1 MSLTLNMMT
10 QRVQK
15 SESWC
20 SLTFSEI
27 PGLGSQSSSRSSQ
40 RVPVL
45 YSVMPYGRHLAFLV
59 SLQRYTRGTPK
70 CKRKHDLS
78 QILLQKEILL

>member
-10 QRVQK
+10 QRVQN

-20 SLTFSEI
+20 SLVFSEI

-59 SLQRYTRGTPK
+59 SLQPRGTPK
-70 CKRKHDLS
+70 CKRKRDLS